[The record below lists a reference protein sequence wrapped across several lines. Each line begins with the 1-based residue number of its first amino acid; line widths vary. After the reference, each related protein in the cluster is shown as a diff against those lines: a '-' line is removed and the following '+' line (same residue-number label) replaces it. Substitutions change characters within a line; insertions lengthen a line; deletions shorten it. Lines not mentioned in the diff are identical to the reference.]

1 VIRMKTSLDRVV
13 ALKILEKALE
23 ISRPGSMLEAAE
35 LALAARVDVG
45 DVERLLD
52 EVVLRFG
59 SSGRVALGLAAVEYG
74 ADPQR
79 IARYL
84 TWREMEEFTA
94 DAAKAAGL
102 GSVKNLHLKV
112 NGRRFQIDLIAY
124 TSTHCIIFDC
134 KRWGK
139 RLAGK
144 TLEQVVGRAR
154 NRTLHMTEWLSE
166 KAPGTHTVFFTTV
179 VLTVYEPAARQLN
192 NVFIVPVKAM
202 PELLRNHV
210 NLLSNI
216 TTHKKL
222 SETWYE
228 IFG

>member
-1 VIRMKTSLDRVV
+1 MRTSLDKLV
-13 ALKILEKALE
+13 ALKVLETALE
-23 ISRPGSMLEAAE
+23 HFKPGSTPKASE
-35 LALAARVDVG
+35 LALAVEVEVG
-45 DVERLLD
+45 DVEKLLD
-52 EVVLRFG
+52 EVMVRFG
-59 SSGRVALGLAAVEYG
+59 SAGRVALGLAAVEYG

-79 IARYL
+79 IARNL

-112 NGRRFQIDLIAY
+112 NGRKIQIDLIAY
-124 TSTHCIIFDC
+124 TSTHCIVFDC
-134 KRWGK
+134 KKWSK

-154 NRTLHMTEWLSE
+154 NRTIYIADWLSE
-166 KAPGTHTVFFTTV
+166 KTPGTHTVYFTTV

-192 NVFIVPVKAM
+192 DVFIIPVKAM
-202 PELLRNHV
+202 PELLRNPV

-222 SETWYE
+222 SATWYDV
-228 IFG
+228 FG

>member
-1 VIRMKTSLDRVV
+1 LLWGLRPLSMEQTPNELPIPD
-13 ALKILEKALE
+13 LERDGGVYRGC
-23 ISRPGSMLEAAE
+23 SQ
-35 LALAARVDVG
+35 
-45 DVERLLD
+45 
-52 EVVLRFG
+52 
-59 SSGRVALGLAAVEYG
+59 SSG
-74 ADPQR
+74 
-79 IARYL
+79 
-84 TWREMEEFTA
+84 TC
-94 DAAKAAGL
+94 
-102 GSVKNLHLKV
+102 SVKNLHLKV

-154 NRTLHMTEWLSE
+154 NRTLYMTEWLSE
-166 KAPGTHTVFFTTV
+166 KAPGTHTVYFTTV

>member
-1 VIRMKTSLDRVV
+1 MRTSLDKVV
-13 ALKILEKALE
+13 ALKVLETALE
-23 ISRPGSMLEAAE
+23 HFKPGSTPKASE
-35 LALAARVDVG
+35 LALAVEVEVG
-45 DVERLLD
+45 DVEKLLD
-52 EVVLRFG
+52 EVMVRFG
-59 SSGRVALGLAAVEYG
+59 SAGRVALGLAAVEYG

-79 IARYL
+79 IARNL

-112 NGRRFQIDLIAY
+112 NGRKIQIDLIAY
-124 TSTHCIIFDC
+124 TSTHCIVFDC
-134 KRWGK
+134 KRWSK

-154 NRTLHMTEWLSE
+154 NRTIYIADWLSE
-166 KAPGTHTVFFTTV
+166 KTPGTHTVYFTTV

-192 NVFIVPVKAM
+192 DVFIIPVKAM
-202 PELLRNHV
+202 PELLRNPV

-222 SETWYE
+222 SATWYDV
-228 IFG
+228 FG